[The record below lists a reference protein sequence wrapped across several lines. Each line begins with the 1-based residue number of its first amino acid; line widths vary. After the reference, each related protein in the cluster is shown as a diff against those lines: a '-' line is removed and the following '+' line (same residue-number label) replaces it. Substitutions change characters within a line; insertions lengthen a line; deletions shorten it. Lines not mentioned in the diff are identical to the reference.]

1 MTGVLAERAPV
12 PLDHGRHQ
20 LGHHHFR
27 VVSEVAQG
35 GSQCEAHAQTADQH
49 AGPLST
55 GDFGAR
61 DLGQRI
67 RGPVGS
73 SAHEVLTAHD
83 FDHEV
88 FAVPVEAELA
98 TAVRYRCG
106 IEQRHAGV
114 GHVRGC
120 SGSGGWTAS
129 LRATADN
136 NRIGEAAPTHPRGVS
151 RALDRRLS
159 FLHLAERAPLR
170 RVPLLRALEPTECPL
185 ANLSPSETEGS
196 LSRRAWISRVL
207 VESVLVV
214 GSILLALAL
223 DEWNEG
229 QDYQDL
235 ATLSLLNF
243 EREIQQNRL
252 RLEDVTPFHVG
263 LRDVLANMDIDDAA
277 VPATT
282 IRNILEGFQPAL
294 LVSTAWETAVATG
307 ALGYMDYEVVAGLS
321 RTYNLQEQLTN
332 LSRSGMNDLLM
343 GGFRSE
349 ETDLLIYTANRYV
362 RELTEAEQG
371 LEVVYDL
378 VLGLIAENIGERP
391 DTTAVVDSP

>member
-1 MTGVLAERAPV
+1 M
-12 PLDHGRHQ
+12 
-20 LGHHHFR
+20 
-27 VVSEVAQG
+27 
-35 GSQCEAHAQTADQH
+35 
-49 AGPLST
+49 
-55 GDFGAR
+55 
-61 DLGQRI
+61 
-67 RGPVGS
+67 
-73 SAHEVLTAHD
+73 
-83 FDHEV
+83 
-88 FAVPVEAELA
+88 
-98 TAVRYRCG
+98 
-106 IEQRHAGV
+106 
-114 GHVRGC
+114 
-120 SGSGGWTAS
+120 
-129 LRATADN
+129 
-136 NRIGEAAPTHPRGVS
+136 
-151 RALDRRLS
+151 
-159 FLHLAERAPLR
+159 
-170 RVPLLRALEPTECPL
+170 